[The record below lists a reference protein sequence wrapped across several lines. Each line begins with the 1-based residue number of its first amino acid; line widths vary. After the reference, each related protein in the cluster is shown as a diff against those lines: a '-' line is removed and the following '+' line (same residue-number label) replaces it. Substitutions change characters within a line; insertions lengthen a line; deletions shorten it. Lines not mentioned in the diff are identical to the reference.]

1 MKSSS
6 VALVTGGGSGHE
18 PAHAGFVGAGML
30 TAAVCGGVFASPSVQ
45 AVLDTIRTVCGPA
58 GCLLIVKNYTGDK
71 LNFGVAA
78 EEAKAEGLKVE
89 MVIVADDVAGAPHLR
104 PTEDI
109 AAAHCHG
116 SARLWE
122 VILRRGGGGE

>member
-1 MKSSS
+1 MSHPGLARLEKHHVLVRRDYEAVKASS

-18 PAHAGFVGAGML
+18 PAHAGFVGDGML

-58 GCLLIVKNYTGDK
+58 GCLLIVKNYTGDR

-89 MVIVADDVAGAPHLR
+89 MVIVGDDVAGEPAGR
-104 PTEDI
+104 
-109 AAAHCHG
+109 
-116 SARLWE
+116 
-122 VILRRGGGGE
+122 